1 MKKQIEFDGTL
12 IKNKKMKRLRIEQRV
27 SKYLVEHSVINIDE
41 LIKREISKKIADSI
55 LENFE
60 LAELDDDSGENK
72 VYSIDLLIGD
82 FSKMMNLLKNKH
94 NAQVVRLEYEEAI

>member
-1 MKKQIEFDGTL
+1 
-12 IKNKKMKRLRIEQRV
+12 MKRLRIEQRV
-27 SKYLVEHSVINIDE
+27 SKYLERSVINIDE

-82 FSKMMNLLKNKH
+82 FPKMMNLLKSKH
-94 NAQVVRLEYEEAI
+94 NAQVVRLEYEEIN

>member
-1 MKKQIEFDGTL
+1 
-12 IKNKKMKRLRIEQRV
+12 MKRLRIEQRV
-27 SKYLVEHSVINIDE
+27 SKYLERSVIDSDE

-60 LAELDDDSGENK
+60 LAELDDDSGDNK

-94 NAQVVRLEYEEAI
+94 NAQVVRLEYEEIN

>member
-1 MKKQIEFDGTL
+1 MKT

-27 SKYLVEHSVINIDE
+27 SKYLERSAIDIDE
-41 LIKREISKKIADSI
+41 IIKREISKKIANSI

-82 FSKMMNLLKNKH
+82 FPKMMNLLKTNTTHK
-94 NAQVVRLEYEEAI
+94 

>member
-1 MKKQIEFDGTL
+1 
-12 IKNKKMKRLRIEQRV
+12 MKRLRIEQRV
-27 SKYLVEHSVINIDE
+27 SIEAIERSAIDIDE

-60 LAELDDDSGENK
+60 FAELDDDSGENK

-82 FSKMMNLLKNKH
+82 FPKMMNLLKNKH
-94 NAQVVRLEYEEAI
+94 NAQVVRLEYEETN